1 MLHKIT
7 VSRNDAGQR
16 LDKFLGKFMPSM
28 PKNMLYKLIRQK
40 DIKYNQHR
48 CKGNEILQEGDS
60 IQIYAREEFFVQKE
74 TAGNLSSVDASR
86 LHIIQ
91 EDENFLFLYKP
102 AGQDAHASGSRY
114 AVPSLIEETQA
125 YLIQKG
131 EYHPEIEQSF
141 SPALC
146 NRIDRNTEGLVIAA
160 KNAEAL
166 RTMNEAIRLHQVR
179 KQYLAVTSSPL
190 PEKKKTCTAWLK
202 KNQHTNHVQ
211 ISAVPEDSSWQKIIT
226 QYQVLAQNG
235 RKQLVLVSLL
245 TGRSHQIRAHLAFLG
260 APLLGDPKY
269 GDSSGTEKQQCLCAV
284 SLTFQD
290 VSAPFL
296 EYLKKQEIKAPV
308 PAFVRTYFP
317 DYKFL

>member
-16 LDKFLGKFMPSM
+16 LDKFLCKFMPSM
-28 PKNMLYKLIRQK
+28 PKNMLYKLIRRK
-40 DIKYNQHR
+40 DIKYNQKR
-48 CKGNEILQEGDS
+48 CRGNEILQEGDS
-60 IQIYAREEFFVQKE
+60 IQIYAQEEFFLRKE
-74 TAGNLSSVDASR
+74 TAKLNSNPKH
-86 LHIIQ
+86 LHIIH
-91 EDENFLFLYKP
+91 EDENFLFLYKS
-102 AGQDAHASGSRY
+102 AGQDAHSGSRNH
-114 AVPSLIEETQA
+114 VPSLIDEVQA

-131 EYHPEIEQSF
+131 EYHPETEQSF

-146 NRIDRNTEGLVIAA
+146 NRIDRNTEGLVIAS

-166 RTMNEAIRLHQVR
+166 RTMNEAIRLHQVK

-211 ISAVPEDSSWQKIIT
+211 ISAVPEDNSWQKIVT
-226 QYQVLAQNG
+226 HYEVLAQNG
-235 RKQLVLVSLL
+235 RKQLVLVGLQ

-269 GDSSGTEKQQCLCAV
+269 GDRSGTEKQQCLCAV
-284 SLTFQD
+284 SLTFQE
-290 VSAPFL
+290 VTAPFL
-296 EYLKKQEIKAPV
+296 QYLKEQEIKAPV
-308 PAFVRTYFP
+308 PAFVRKYFP
-317 DYKFL
+317 DYLFL